1 MNVQL
6 PLFKIKY
13 CLFVFFVFL
22 QLDIMHGSISKGNGQ
37 DCLSL
42 ECFFVFFQCLLNV
55 VNIAVVYLVVYIAKY
70 ISLIPKNKCMF
81 FPFSLPHFNEKC

>member
-1 MNVQL
+1 
-6 PLFKIKY
+6 
-13 CLFVFFVFL
+13 
-22 QLDIMHGSISKGNGQ
+22 MHGSISKGNGQ